1 MTKGGIALLAA
12 GWLGILPL
20 SSAFATDVTYGSW
33 LDTVKWGGDLRLRH
47 DSIFS
52 TSNTSN
58 RDRDRF
64 RLRYGLEAASGDIT
78 AIFRLATSAGTATN
92 NPTGAAIGT
101 PPSLTNVGDPLS
113 ANQTEDSAFSR
124 KSFWVDLAYLKYK
137 PLDILTVKGGKMDNP
152 FWSGWSSSLVW
163 DPDLNPEGYAQEV
176 NLPVGP
182 VGLFATLGQFSI
194 NEASGFHDAN
204 PWMFAERLG
213 ANVGIMD
220 DMKATLS
227 ATDYG
232 FTHEKLFPFNG
243 DNKQGNTR
251 ATVTTNGTAYANVLT
266 SSFNILQLDG
276 KLKLRAGDLP
286 ITLEGGFVRNT
297 EESVNKGRDGDI
309 FGLTLGN
316 ASKAHTWEVAYYYK
330 RLGANAVIADFVDD
344 DFGYAGTNQGGHIFW
359 VGYAPRENVLL
370 KAMFYDTHILDT
382 TLTTA
387 APFTN
392 HLMLDVVVK
401 I

>member
-1 MTKGGIALLAA
+1 MKRGIALLAA
-12 GWLGILPL
+12 GWLGMLPL
-20 SSAFATDVTYGSW
+20 SSAFATDVSYGSW
-33 LDTVKWGGDLRLRH
+33 LDSVKWGGDLRLRH
-47 DSIFS
+47 DSIFN

-58 RDRDRF
+58 RDRERY
-64 RLRYGLEAASGDIT
+64 RLRYGFTAVSGDIT
-78 AIFRLATSAGTATN
+78 TLFRMSTSAG
-92 NPTGAAIGT
+92 
-101 PPSLTNVGDPLS
+101 GDGLS
-113 ANQTEDSAFSR
+113 ANQTEDTSFSR
-124 KSFWVDLAYLKYK
+124 KNLNVDLAELKYK
-137 PLDILTVKGGKMDNP
+137 PFDILQVEGGKMENP
-152 FWSGWSSSLVW
+152 FWSGWSSSLMW
-163 DPDLNPEGYAQEV
+163 DPDLNPEGYAQEI

-182 VGLFATLGQFSI
+182 VGLFATLGQLSI
-194 NEASGFHDAN
+194 NEASGNHNAN

-213 ANVGIMD
+213 ANVPIFD
-220 DMKATLS
+220 DMKGTLS

-232 FTHEKLFPFNG
+232 FTHERIDAFGG
-243 DNKQGNTR
+243 DLKQGNTR
-251 ATVTTNGTAYANVLT
+251 TSAGILT

-297 EESVNKGRDGDI
+297 QESVNKGRDGNI
-309 FGLTLGN
+309 LGLTLGN

-330 RLGANAVIADFVDD
+330 RLGANAVISDFVDD
-344 DFGYAGTNQGGHIFW
+344 DFGYAGTNQGGHIMW
-359 VGYAPRENVLL
+359 VGYAPRENLLL

-392 HLMLDVVVK
+392 HLMLDIVVK